1 MSTIDKEKRII
12 VRIDDELKKQYQI
25 YCLNNDINM
34 SERIRELI
42 QKDLEGKIK

>member
-1 MSTIDKEKRII
+1 MSTKDKEKRII

>member
-1 MSTIDKEKRII
+1 MSTIDKKKRII